1 MLQCWNRIL
10 VLVVVSFMWVSS
22 APLLGQPV
30 LEVIPQLP
38 WQYDTSTGEQ
48 VGAWEYDLVL
58 TDPAAPIVAY
68 GVWLYSWYDGA
79 DDVPYYGFANETLVT
94 PFMEFDL
101 TGTPAENAEYISPMN
116 LLLDAAVNANCGSP
130 TGCEFRYGQTY
141 LFSTSAPFTAV
152 DFSGGVNVGRV
163 KFNLTGSADGLI
175 NDFDGSYF
183 ASQPVSSGTYG
194 VVTYE
199 DGTEAFIGNQTL
211 VEHSLTTMPILERG
225 DVNLNGVINITDAIL
240 IFFYAFGQGTA
251 SFPVG
256 CLDIADCND
265 DGVVDISDPVYILID
280 VYEGGPPPPP
290 PNVGSCGPDPTPDGL
305 ICDGQYCP

>member
-1 MLQCWNRIL
+1 MLQCWNRFL

-58 TDPAAPIVAY
+58 TDPTAPIVAY
-68 GVWLYSWYDGA
+68 GVFLHSAYDGE
-79 DDVPYYGFANETLVT
+79 DDVPYYGFANETVAA
-94 PFMEFDL
+94 PFIELDL
-101 TGTPAENAEYISPMN
+101 TGTPAENAEYISSMELQLPSSGN
-116 LLLDAAVNANCGSP
+116 S
-130 TGCEFRYGQTY
+130 TSFWFGQTY

-163 KFNLTGSADGLI
+163 KFNLTGSVSGLT
-175 NDFDGSYF
+175 NDFDGSAF
-183 ASQPVSSGTYG
+183 QSRSWVNSTYG
-194 VVTYE
+194 LVTYE
-199 DGTEAFIGNQTL
+199 DGTEAFIDYGNF
-211 VEHSLTTMPILERG
+211 VDHSLTTMPILERG
-225 DVNLNGVINITDAIL
+225 DVNFNNVINITDAML

-265 DGVVDISDPVYILID
+265 DGVVDISDPIYILID